1 MSFVDK
7 AKNKGEELAGKAKEK
22 IGDTTDNQDLKR
34 EGQADQAEAGLKQ
47 TGEHVK
53 DGAADAKDA
62 VKDTFNN

>member
-34 EGQADQAEAGLKQ
+34 EGQEP
-47 TGEHVK
+47 T
-53 DGAADAKDA
+53 
-62 VKDTFNN
+62 